1 MKRDKALDQLMDKCI
16 EAIEHV
22 GVANYIH
29 RESEAKACV
38 RKAFERYAKGQIV
51 EGIVIDQ
58 EFDSAE

>member
-1 MKRDKALDQLMDKCI
+1 MKRDKALEQLLDKCI

-22 GVANYIH
+22 GTANYLH

-38 RKAFERYAKGQIV
+38 RKAFERYAKGQSV
-51 EGIVIDQ
+51 EGLIIEQ